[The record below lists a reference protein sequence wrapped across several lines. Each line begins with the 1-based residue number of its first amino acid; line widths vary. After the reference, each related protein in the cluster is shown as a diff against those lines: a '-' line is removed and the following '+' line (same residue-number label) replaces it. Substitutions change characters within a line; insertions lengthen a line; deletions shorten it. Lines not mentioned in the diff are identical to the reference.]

1 MHTVCYQVFLLQFS
15 AWLSL
20 KVSLELI
27 PSFRLY
33 FIPKFEFPWLT
44 VFLIS
49 YARVSQLRGVRID
62 LLFRYVQRRRLS
74 VSGVR
79 VRKGSEYAHAPQRDA
94 VGGVCVAPRAPAHAP
109 QRESH
114 GNTVSRACAHEARE
128 KGERKKRV
136 SPGHGESRIYINI
149 LIFARTSTHT
159 SPTEAGRG
167 DTDIGR
173 EPGIDTVG
181 CPYQRPQKERA
192 RT

>member
-1 MHTVCYQVFLLQFS
+1 MIYYSDMYRDGDYQYQEYGCGKDRTTRTHRREMLWEV
-15 AWLSL
+15 
-20 KVSLELI
+20 
-27 PSFRLY
+27 
-33 FIPKFEFPWLT
+33 
-44 VFLIS
+44 
-49 YARVSQLRGVRID
+49 
-62 LLFRYVQRRRLS
+62 YV
-74 VSGVR
+74 V
-79 VRKGSEYAHAPQRDA
+79 
-94 VGGVCVAPRAPAHAP
+94 PRAPAHAP
-109 QRESH
+109 QRDSH